1 MKRVIRFSKSR
12 TIMFILSATLI
23 VGGVA
28 AVFLRDGFNLGI
40 DFTGGLNKQIQIA
53 PQALALSYGGV
64 GQAEVDIRG
73 GVFTLELSREI
84 GLRRFVLRDYATLSD
99 LAAALAEVPDLGVE
113 ITGDENARTERVLS
127 LPFAVDL
134 SEGDLVINMRVAS
147 EEEVFAPI
155 GTVREILDPLG
166 TFSIQMIGRAVD
178 QEFSLKVPSAGGDDA
193 EFLQEIETQIVALLE
208 EEFGEGTVILKK
220 TEFIGSL
227 FSADLVRSAI
237 WSLVV
242 ALVLI
247 LVYVTVRFKFVFAI
261 SAVLAL
267 IHDVAVMIGVIAVA
281 QLELSSA
288 TIAAF
293 LTIIGYSLNDT
304 IVVFDRIR
312 ENTALMPE
320 SDRETV
326 INTSITQSLSRT
338 TITSLTTL
346 LAVTAI
352 YVFGTGA
359 IKIFALNLIVGVVVG
374 TYSSIFIASPVVLGW
389 MNLLDKRKRRA
400 RRPEQVLKL
409 VKPQKGKEEKAA
421 GDKAEQERAAQ
432 EEKIVSQIQA
442 AAAQSRKSGGPRGRT
457 QPGRK
462 KRRKKKR

>member
-1 MKRVIRFSKSR
+1 M
-12 TIMFILSATLI
+12 
-23 VGGVA
+23 
-28 AVFLRDGFNLGI
+28 
-40 DFTGGLNKQIQIA
+40 
-53 PQALALSYGGV
+53 
-64 GQAEVDIRG
+64 
-73 GVFTLELSREI
+73 
-84 GLRRFVLRDYATLSD
+84 
-99 LAAALAEVPDLGVE
+99 
-113 ITGDENARTERVLS
+113 
-127 LPFAVDL
+127 
-134 SEGDLVINMRVAS
+134 
-147 EEEVFAPI
+147 
-155 GTVREILDPLG
+155 
-166 TFSIQMIGRAVD
+166 
-178 QEFSLKVPSAGGDDA
+178 
-193 EFLQEIETQIVALLE
+193 
-208 EEFGEGTVILKK
+208 
-220 TEFIGSL
+220 
-227 FSADLVRSAI
+227 
-237 WSLVV
+237 
-242 ALVLI
+242 
-247 LVYVTVRFKFVFAI
+247 
-261 SAVLAL
+261 
-267 IHDVAVMIGVIAVA
+267 
-281 QLELSSA
+281 
-288 TIAAF
+288 
-293 LTIIGYSLNDT
+293 
-304 IVVFDRIR
+304 VFDRIR